1 MMSDTNTVIYPN
13 SPPLLAIKGWV
24 SVHFMDGSSVEGEFA
39 TQDQFNIFLKVDGKP
54 RMISR
59 VQIRYIEGKTIEQIE
74 QDDSPDIFAERG
86 SGLLTTPEP
95 KIPHRERFDTEE
107 YPVPVVQQ
115 PVIDDDDGTIVLDN
129 VEMDQVL
136 QASMG
141 EDEDYDG
148 TMVIDINK
156 YPLGGVKD
164 DSDDG
169 TLVLTPDASQFGWS
183 DEDDGTIV
191 LEPRQAPASFEVDDR
206 DITAV
211 QAGSADADATMVI
224 PESKVSERSITL
236 ICTTGPHSGDVFKLQ
251 SGINTVGRSS
261 DNVIVLSKDKEISRR
276 HALILQESGR
286 FVVQDQNS
294 LNGTFVNDE
303 QITGPRYL
311 EDGDEILVGL
321 STLKYQE
328 G

>member
-1 MMSDTNTVIYPN
+1 MSDINRVTYSN
-13 SPPLLAIKGWV
+13 SPLLLTIKGEV
-24 SVHFMDGSSVEGEFA
+24 SVHFIDGLTVEGEFA
-39 TQDQFNIFLKVDGKP
+39 TQDQYNIFLKVDGKP

-59 VQIRYIEGKTIEQIE
+59 SQIRYIEGKTIEQIAE
-74 QDDSPDIFAERG
+74 DDSPNKFAE
-86 SGLLTTPEP
+86 SQKALLTTPEP
-95 KIPHRERFDTEE
+95 RIPHRERFDTEE
-107 YPVPVVQQ
+107 YSVPITKQST
-115 PVIDDDDGTIVLDN
+115 IEEEDGTIVLDN

-136 QASMG
+136 QASIG
-141 EDEDYDG
+141 EEEDYDG
-148 TMVIDINK
+148 TMVIDMGK
-156 YPLGGVKD
+156 YPLAGIED

-169 TLVLTPDASQFGWS
+169 TLVIAPDASQFGWP

-191 LEPRQAPASFEVDDR
+191 LEPRQTPAGFEVDDR

-211 QAGSADADATMVI
+211 QAGSSDSDATMVI
-224 PESKVSERSITL
+224 SESKASEFSGTL
-236 ICTTGPHSGDVFKLQ
+236 VCTTGPHSGDVFKLQ

-261 DNVIVLSKDKEISRR
+261 DNVVVLSKDKEISRR

-294 LNGTFVNDE
+294 LNGTFVNNE

-311 EDGDEILVGL
+311 ENGDEVLVGL

-328 G
+328 D